1 MLAKIGHLSNVE
13 AGETISKL
21 ITYGLKDVLLIHLS
35 KENNVPEIAYE
46 SVMEKLKNQDI
57 SLENINL
64 NVAPRD
70 NPSKIF
76 NIL

>member
-1 MLAKIGHLSNVE
+1 MLAKIGHLSNGE

-46 SVMEKLKNQDI
+46 SVMEKLKVQDI